1 VTGTG
6 DGPGVAVRV
15 SELAADPDGSF
26 RVRVSF
32 GDAAEYEVAVTDP
45 ADAGAEGLLAWY
57 FEEHLRY
64 PFLDKDLEQEAVARI
79 AAYGEALFAHV
90 LGGEAYADYRR
101 LRDRGLDG
109 CRIEVSGSAGLH
121 RLHWEA
127 LRDPDLPVPLAVRVP
142 VTRRVTGLGSKFD
155 PPGSRP
161 TLKVLV
167 VTARPDG
174 PRDVGY
180 RTVSRPLL
188 DAVRTAG
195 LPVTVDLVRPGT
207 WEALTGHL
215 RAATEA
221 HGSGWYQVI
230 HFDLHGAF
238 EDYAALEAGRGRT
251 GCCLTGRWRRSRG
264 GGGSCSSRRRRRER
278 RGRSRRR
285 TWPPCWPSTGCRSPS

>member
-1 VTGTG
+1 M
-6 DGPGVAVRV
+6 P
-15 SELAADPDGSF
+15 
-26 RVRVSF
+26 
-32 GDAAEYEVAVTDP
+32 
-45 ADAGAEGLLAWY
+45 
-57 FEEHLRY
+57 
-64 PFLDKDLEQEAVARI
+64 
-79 AAYGEALFAHV
+79 
-90 LGGEAYADYRR
+90 DYRR
-101 LRDRGLDG
+101 LRDRGFDG

-155 PPGSRP
+155 PPGGRP
-161 TLKVLV
+161 TLNVLV

-238 EDYAALEAGRGRT
+238 EDYAALEAGRQADRLLFGRA
-251 GCCLTGRWRRSRG
+251 GWRRSRG
-264 GGGSCSSRRRRRER
+264 GGGSCSSRRAEVGKAGPVAAEDVAALLAEHRVPVAVLNACQSAMQHGSEAGLAQRLAEAGVPVAVGHGLLGDRLGGR
-278 RGRSRRR
+278 AGHARAVRARSRAGRS
-285 TWPPCWPSTGCRSPS
+285 